1 MVAKAKYTTKIKK
14 AMKALGTYDPVYDM
28 TIGMLAQLM
37 EQYDAL
43 NAKYLEADMPYFEHT
58 QAGKKKSPIVT
69 TLECLRRDI
78 LSYQTALGLTPNG
91 AKSLDVKKDGS
102 GPSKLEKALAAAVG
116 DDG

>member
-14 AMKALGTYDPVYDM
+14 AMKAMGTYEQVYDM

-37 EQYDAL
+37 EQYDVL
-43 NAKYLEADMPYFEHT
+43 NAKYLEAGMPYFEHT

-69 TLECLRRDI
+69 TLESLRHDI

-91 AKSLDVKKDGS
+91 AKSLDIKKTSG
-102 GPSKLEKALAAAVG
+102 GPSKLEKALMAAG
-116 DDG
+116 DSD